1 LNIELPYY
9 LSLPLLGINPQTIEN
24 RNSNKTC
31 TQKFTAALFTIAK
44 RWRGETTP
52 MQLWGLG
59 NTCFSFITDMNIFLS
74 RLS

>member
-1 LNIELPYY
+1 M
-9 LSLPLLGINPQTIEN
+9 
-24 RNSNKTC
+24 
-31 TQKFTAALFTIAK
+31 FTAALFTIAK